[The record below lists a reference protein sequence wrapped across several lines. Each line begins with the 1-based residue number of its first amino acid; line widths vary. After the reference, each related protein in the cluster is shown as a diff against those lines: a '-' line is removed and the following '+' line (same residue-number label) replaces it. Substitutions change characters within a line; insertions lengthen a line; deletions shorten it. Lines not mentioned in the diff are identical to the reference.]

1 MRPNMKIKFFGSNT
15 MGEKGQVV
23 VPVEGRQAF
32 DLNPGD
38 KLVFMGDA
46 EKGVMIVSKAEVFE
60 EHMEKMQAGFQ
71 SLREQI
77 NGKDK

>member
-1 MRPNMKIKFFGSNT
+1 

-23 VPVEGRQAF
+23 VPVEGRQALDF
-32 DLNPGD
+32 NRGD
-38 KLVFMGDA
+38 KLIFMGDID
-46 EKGVMIVSKAEVFE
+46 KGVMIVSRAEVFE
-60 EHMEKMQAGFQ
+60 EHMQKMQAGFQ

>member
-1 MRPNMKIKFFGSNT
+1 MHPDIKIKFFGSNT

-23 VPVEGRQAF
+23 VPVEGRQAL

-38 KLVFMGDA
+38 KLIFMGDVH
-46 EKGVMIVSKAEVFE
+46 KGVMIVAKADVFE

-71 SLREQI
+71 FMREQI